1 MFILKDIPWRRT
13 LGHYAGEA
21 THDPVEIFL
30 FYEPEKKQG
39 NKKRVCLLKGGFLY
53 SCILLRFRNTLEL
66 RPSGVPPPGECTC
79 TGTSLTTKSTVISSR
94 VGTS

>member
-1 MFILKDIPWRRT
+1 MPGELPQFISS
-13 LGHYAGEA
+13 
-21 THDPVEIFL
+21 HDPVEIFL
-30 FYEPEKKQG
+30 VYETEKKQG
-39 NKKRVCLLKGGFLY
+39 NKKSCLLKGEFLY
-53 SCILLRFRNTLEL
+53 SCILLRFGNTLEL